1 MPQEATAPRRA
12 ASTRTGLCVTA
23 SERAHQNPRANAQQ
37 QPWQSIRKR
46 AAARPQNSAKF
57 AEDREM
63 LTLRL
68 QARGHLDTAPD
79 LEINEPTTAA
89 HRPPQGD
96 AKLARRIAASELLS
110 DTGN

>member
-1 MPQEATAPRRA
+1 
-12 ASTRTGLCVTA
+12 
-23 SERAHQNPRANAQQ
+23 
-37 QPWQSIRKR
+37 
-46 AAARPQNSAKF
+46 
-57 AEDREM
+57 M
-63 LTLRL
+63 LKLRL